1 MLASQKELD
10 RLAARIRLAHR
21 RRGARWDGGRST
33 SRVWTAAAMTL
44 WQAHLDDN
52 QIPLDPE
59 LFVASQPIRP
69 GVVDPWLDLVGDDAK
84 TAYVRRV
91 RQIIRMLRSE
101 LKRELQFA
109 GRQLKKGR
117 SLSDLLRKP
126 NPRLSALGRYILAR
140 RADRDDLAEKLKD
153 AALAQHRVC
162 PLYRFASLAF
172 VSADQYPVDSAPA
185 KTKTPI
191 APHASQVAALASLN

>member
-10 RLAARIRLAHR
+10 RLATRIQLAHR
-21 RRGARWDGGRST
+21 RRGARWDDGRST

-44 WQAHLDDN
+44 WQAHLDN
-52 QIPLDPE
+52 AEVPLDPE
-59 LFVASQPIRP
+59 LFVASQPMSH
-69 GVVDPWLDLVGDDAK
+69 GGSDPWLDLVGDGAK
-84 TAYVRRV
+84 AAYARRV
-91 RQIIRMLRSE
+91 RQIIHMLRAE

-109 GRQLKKGR
+109 DRQLKKGR
-117 SLSDLLRKP
+117 SLGEMLVEP

-140 RADRDDLAEKLKD
+140 RADRGDLAKKLEG

-172 VSADQYPVDSAPA
+172 LSADEYPVDASPEKTEASAAPVFSPP
-185 KTKTPI
+185 TP
-191 APHASQVAALASLN
+191 SASLN